1 MKSKT
6 SDIKAKLRPAK
17 DAKLPFD
24 KGLSTGSTLL
34 NLSCSGRMS
43 VGFLPGYYYF
53 FVGDSNSGKTFW
65 SMGFLA
71 EACKNPIFD
80 NHRLIFNSPEHG
92 SDGMNIRGLF
102 GKKLAER
109 LEPPATDANGHAIH
123 SYTVEDWYDHMDD
136 LFNEGKPFIEVLDS
150 EDCLGSEA
158 ALAKFTEQKTA
169 RRKGKETTGSYGDGK
184 AKVHSS
190 TLRTFPGKLRKTDS
204 MLIIISQTRDNI
216 GFGAQF
222 EPKTRSGGH
231 ALSFYATIEM
241 WSSIRQKI
249 KKPIKGTP
257 RQIGI
262 NSKVKVK
269 RSRFTGKER
278 SVEIP
283 IYWSSGVDDI
293 GSCIEYL
300 VKEGH
305 WKKDKSGIVAEEF
318 DFEGSTEKL
327 VELIESQNKEK
338 SLRMIVAE
346 VWNDIEAQCAVPR
359 KVKYE

>member
-1 MKSKT
+1 MKTKA
-6 SDIKAKLRPAK
+6 IKDKLRPAK
-17 DAKLPFD
+17 SEQRLPFD

-34 NLSCSGRMS
+34 NLACCGRPS

-65 SMGFLA
+65 SLGFLA
-71 EACKNPIFD
+71 EACKNAFFKD
-80 NHRLIFNSPEHG
+80 HRLIFNSPEHG
-92 SDGMNIRGLF
+92 SDGIDVRAMF

-109 LEPPATDANGHAIH
+109 LEPPNRDSDGNSIH
-123 SYTVEDWYDHMDD
+123 SYTIEDFYDHMDD
-136 LFNEGKPFIEVLDS
+136 LFNAGQPFIEVLDS

-158 ALAKFTEQKTA
+158 ALAKFAEQKNA

-241 WSSIRQKI
+241 WSSIRNKI
-249 KKPIKGTP
+249 KKPIKSTQ

-262 NSKVKVK
+262 NSRVKVK

-278 SVEIP
+278 SVEVP
-283 IYWSSGVDDI
+283 IYWSSGVDDV
-293 GSCIEYL
+293 GSCIDYL
-300 VKEGH
+300 LKEGH
-305 WKKDKSGIVAEEF
+305 WKKGKEGIDAEEF
-318 DFEGSTEKL
+318 DFKGPAEKL
-327 VELIESQNKEK
+327 IEHIEEGNKERE
-338 SLRMIVAE
+338 LRLLVSE
-346 VWNDIEAQCAVPR
+346 VWNSIEELCTVPR
-359 KVKYE
+359 KQKYE